1 MINVPNKKKFT
12 IEELEKLYN
21 EHKTET
27 DALGKQLEEMKKE
40 EADRKKA
47 ELELQKEK
55 RMKEIEA
62 AQKHLNELYKAY
74 IEDYGYLKIET
85 KTDDYDW
92 FPSFWKH
99 NFWF

>member
-1 MINVPNKKKFT
+1 MSTKKNFT
-12 IEELEKLYN
+12 IEELEATYN
-21 EHKTET
+21 EKKNEV
-27 DALGKQLEEMKKE
+27 DALKEKIDTMKKE

-55 RMKEIEA
+55 RMEEIEA

-74 IEDYGYLKIET
+74 IADYGYLKIET
-85 KTDDYDW
+85 KSDDYDW

>member
-1 MINVPNKKKFT
+1 MSTKKNFT
-12 IEELEKLYN
+12 IEELEATYN
-21 EHKTET
+21 ERKTEI
-27 DALGKQLEEMKKE
+27 DALKEKIDTMKKE

-55 RMKEIEA
+55 RMEEIEA
-62 AQKHLNELYKAY
+62 ATAHLNELYKSY

-92 FPSFWKH
+92 WPSFWKRH
-99 NFWF
+99 FWF

>member
-1 MINVPNKKKFT
+1 MANKKDFT

-21 EHKTET
+21 KHKTET
-27 DALGKQLEEMKKE
+27 DALSKKLEEMKKE

-55 RMKEIEA
+55 RTEEIKA
-62 AQKHLNELYKAY
+62 AEKHLNELYKSY
-74 IEDYGYLKIET
+74 IADYGYLKIEH
-85 KTDDYDW
+85 KADDYDW